1 MKDTAWIREGPQ
13 VLREGQEKRF
23 AVVWEGAQT
32 VSSGTDELFANGST
46 QTVLTGSISIVG
58 NVESTRLL
66 TVPAGSG
73 GLTYV
78 WEVSAIVDGNLTKV
92 GIQCEILKPGQ
103 EM

>member
-1 MKDTAWIREGPQ
+1 MSDTAWVREGPQ
-13 VLREGQEKRF
+13 TLREGQEKRF
-23 AVVWEGAQT
+23 AVVWEGAAT
-32 VSSGTDELFANGST
+32 VTSGTDEIYANGST

-66 TVPAGSG
+66 TVPSGAG

-78 WEVSAIVDGNLTKV
+78 WEVAAVVDGNLTKAGV
-92 GIQCEILKPGQ
+92 QIEILKPGQ